1 MGRLEREFIVDEIS
15 KRIKVSENII
25 LSNFSKIKAEQLN
38 DLRSKLADNQ
48 SSYFVVKN
56 TLCKLALE
64 KADKKQLIDLINGPT
79 GFVFCGDNPIAT
91 SKVIVDFSKTA
102 EGLEVLGGIIDGEIL
117 AGGQVKELAS
127 LPSHKELLTMV
138 VTGLKSPITSFVGVL
153 GQLVKSFV
161 VVLNEVAKKKEQETL
176 AEAVTAEASPQ
187 EPQEASTETA
197 QEEVKMEEV
206 KEAVDATEAAVD
218 TEAQKE
224 QIDNE
229 NDNQDKEE

>member
-25 LSNFSKIKAEQLN
+25 LSNFSMIKAEQLN
-38 DLRSKLADNQ
+38 DLRAKLADNQ

-64 KADKKQLIDLINGPT
+64 KANKKQLIDLMDGPT

-102 EGLEVLGGIIDGEIL
+102 EGLKILGGLIEGEVLVGS
-117 AGGQVKELAS
+117 QVKELAS

-161 VVLNEVAKKKEQETL
+161 VVLNEVAKKKEQEAPT
-176 AEAVTAEASPQ
+176 EAAIEEVKQ
-187 EPQEASTETA
+187 EESQKASTETP
-197 QEEVKMEEV
+197 QEEPNEAIEVTADTKEEE
-206 KEAVDATEAAVD
+206 KEE
-218 TEAQKE
+218 ELNNKS
-224 QIDNE
+224 
-229 NDNQDKEE
+229 DNQDKEE

>member
-25 LSNFSKIKAEQLN
+25 LSNFSMIKAEQLN
-38 DLRSKLADNQ
+38 DLRAKLADNQ

-64 KADKKQLIDLINGPT
+64 KANKKQLIGLMDGPT

-102 EGLEVLGGIIDGEIL
+102 EGLKILGGLIDGEVL

-161 VVLNEVAKKKEQETL
+161 VVLNEVAKKKEQEAPT
-176 AEAVTAEASPQ
+176 EAPTEEVKQE
-187 EPQEASTETA
+187 EPQEASTETV
-197 QEEVKMEEV
+197 QGESKEVIEVTPDTKEEEKEEELNN
-206 KEAVDATEAAVD
+206 KS
-218 TEAQKE
+218 
-224 QIDNE
+224 
-229 NDNQDKEE
+229 DNQDKEE

>member
-25 LSNFSKIKAEQLN
+25 LSNFSMIKAEQLN
-38 DLRSKLADNQ
+38 DLRAKLADNQ

-64 KADKKQLIDLINGPT
+64 KANKKQLIDLMDGPT

-102 EGLEVLGGIIDGEIL
+102 EGLKILGGLIDGEVL
-117 AGGQVKELAS
+117 VGGQVKELAS

-161 VVLNEVAKKKEQETL
+161 VVLNEVAKKKEQEAPT
-176 AEAVTAEASPQ
+176 EAAIEEVKQ
-187 EPQEASTETA
+187 EESQKASTETP
-197 QEEVKMEEV
+197 QEEPNEAIEVTADTKEEE
-206 KEAVDATEAAVD
+206 KEE
-218 TEAQKE
+218 EELNNKS
-224 QIDNE
+224 
-229 NDNQDKEE
+229 DNQDKEE

>member
-15 KRIKVSENII
+15 ERIKVSENII
-25 LSNFSKIKAEQLN
+25 LSNFSMIKAEQLN
-38 DLRSKLADNQ
+38 DLRAKLADNQ

-64 KADKKQLIDLINGPT
+64 KANKKQLIDLMDGPT

-102 EGLEVLGGIIDGEIL
+102 EGLKILGGLIDGEVL

-161 VVLNEVAKKKEQETL
+161 VVLNELAKKKEQEAPT
-176 AEAVTAEASPQ
+176 EAATEEVKQE
-187 EPQEASTETA
+187 EPQEASTETV
-197 QEEVKMEEV
+197 QGES
-206 KEAVDATEAAVD
+206 KEAIEVTPD
-218 TEAQKE
+218 TKE
-224 QIDNE
+224 EEEKEEELN
-229 NDNQDKEE
+229 NKSDNQDKEE

>member
-25 LSNFSKIKAEQLN
+25 LSNFSMIKAEQLN
-38 DLRSKLADNQ
+38 DLRAKLADNQ

-64 KADKKQLIDLINGPT
+64 KANKKQLIDLMDGPT

-102 EGLEVLGGIIDGEIL
+102 EGLKILGGLIDGEVL
-117 AGGQVKELAS
+117 VGGQVKELAS
-127 LPSHKELLTMV
+127 LPSHKELLAMV

-161 VVLNEVAKKKEQETL
+161 VVLNEVAKKKEQEAPT
-176 AEAVTAEASPQ
+176 EAAIEEVKQ
-187 EPQEASTETA
+187 EESQKASTETP
-197 QEEVKMEEV
+197 QEEPNEAIEVTADTKEEE
-206 KEAVDATEAAVD
+206 KEE
-218 TEAQKE
+218 ELNNKS
-224 QIDNE
+224 
-229 NDNQDKEE
+229 DNQDKEE

>member
-15 KRIKVSENII
+15 RRIKVSENII
-25 LSNFSKIKAEQLN
+25 LSNFSMIKAEQLN
-38 DLRSKLADNQ
+38 DLRAKLADNQ

-64 KADKKQLIDLINGPT
+64 KANKKQLIDLMDGPT

-102 EGLEVLGGIIDGEIL
+102 EGLKILGGLIDGEVL
-117 AGGQVKELAS
+117 VGGQVKELAS
-127 LPSHKELLTMV
+127 LPSHKELLAMV

-161 VVLNEVAKKKEQETL
+161 VVLNEVAKKKEQEAPT
-176 AEAVTAEASPQ
+176 EAAIEEAKQ
-187 EPQEASTETA
+187 EESQKASTETP
-197 QEEVKMEEV
+197 QEEPNEAIEVTADTKEEE
-206 KEAVDATEAAVD
+206 KEE
-218 TEAQKE
+218 ELNNKS
-224 QIDNE
+224 
-229 NDNQDKEE
+229 DNQDKEE